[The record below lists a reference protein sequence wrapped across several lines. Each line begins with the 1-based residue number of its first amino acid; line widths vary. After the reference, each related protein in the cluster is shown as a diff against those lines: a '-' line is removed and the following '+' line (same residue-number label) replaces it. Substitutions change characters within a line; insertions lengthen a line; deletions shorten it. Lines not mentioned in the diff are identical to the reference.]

1 MWKWWMFTA
10 CRSVSVLSDPKPTP
24 SLQLHSS
31 KCMHAKDIYIF
42 IQKWSSLEM
51 RYEKLFWIWQELEIN
66 NFLKEEECSPSKI
79 IFHGKRWNLS
89 YVLLNWI
96 QNPPLPFCPH
106 PYHQLLLPTE
116 SKHRTWPAW
125 PSSLRIPSLFSGD
138 WLLDFLTIDHY
149 SPDKVL
155 YPRPILFSSHIQYI
169 QSYEILS
176 LWLYI
181 NVKCYHLLVFGILLW
196 KDLMIYSTM
205 ICVNMLVSRCRF

>member
-10 CRSVSVLSDPKPTP
+10 CRSVSVFSDPKPTP

-66 NFLKEEECSPSKI
+66 NFAKEEECSQVKSY
-79 IFHGKRWNLS
+79 FMGRDET

-155 YPRPILFSSHIQYI
+155 YPRPILFSSHLISNIYNRTKYCHCDCTSMSNVIISWFLVYFYEKILWYI
-169 QSYEILS
+169 QQWFVS
-176 LWLYI
+176 
-181 NVKCYHLLVFGILLW
+181 
-196 KDLMIYSTM
+196 
-205 ICVNMLVSRCRF
+205 IC